1 MNVRTLC
8 LGVLSFGDATGYEIK
23 KMAEDGLFS
32 HFIEASFGSIYP
44 ALTKM
49 TEEGLLTCR
58 EESQSGKPD
67 RKVYSITP
75 EGLSELRTAL
85 TTFPRKDTFKSEFL
99 MIMLLS
105 GYLEEGH
112 VRAVLAQRTAELAE
126 ELKMIEACGAAAENP
141 GTKFVNGYG
150 KAVVGAALEYL
161 RENEDFVPGIAERRH
176 EDCAAPEWQVAPPS
190 EAAE

>member
-44 ALTKM
+44 VLTKM

-58 EESQSGKPD
+58 AESQTGKPD

-75 EGLSELRTAL
+75 EGLSELRSSL

-105 GYLEEGH
+105 GYLEEEH
-112 VRAVLAQRTAELAE
+112 VRAVLHQRTGELAE
-126 ELKMIEACGAAAENP
+126 ELAMIEACSAAAQNP

-150 KAVVGAALEYL
+150 QAVVGAALSYL
-161 RENEDFVPGIAERRH
+161 RENADFVPGSPVPTQD
-176 EDCAAPEWQVAPPS
+176 DCGAPEWQGTPPS